1 MSVAHTVSDCL
12 FFLIFLIVF
21 RYADRNKFVK
31 ILADN
36 LKQSPAVKA
45 ETRYNGEQVVLQR
58 EIPASISKCSVDIKS
73 NRISAI
79 RSQGQWQYFF
89 FFTQMG
95 DVNGVT
101 ESTVQVVRYDGNVD
115 SHTTI

>member
-12 FFLIFLIVF
+12 FFFIFLIVF

-58 EIPASISKCSVDIKS
+58 EIPASIRKNAVS
-73 NRISAI
+73 ISS
-79 RSQGQWQYFF
+79 R
-89 FFTQMG
+89 
-95 DVNGVT
+95 
-101 ESTVQVVRYDGNVD
+101 TVSLLYAAKGSDNIFSSLRRWEM
-115 SHTTI
+115 SMA

>member
-12 FFLIFLIVF
+12 FFFIFLIVF

-73 NRISAI
+73 NVSLLYAAKGSDNIFSSLRRWEMSMA
-79 RSQGQWQYFF
+79 
-89 FFTQMG
+89 
-95 DVNGVT
+95 
-101 ESTVQVVRYDGNVD
+101 
-115 SHTTI
+115 

>member
-12 FFLIFLIVF
+12 FFFIFLIVF

-58 EIPASISKCSVDIKS
+58 EIPASISKCSVDINS

-115 SHTTI
+115 CHTTI